1 MDHASHVYKGKV
13 ALYETRGDMERVPSG
28 AANPNV
34 FSDAVMRLS
43 KAYNDAHPDW
53 QDNGGDIRS
62 GRFSTCLRRLLLA
75 VLPRVGIMAPRQG
88 SPKPRFGCSLHKA
101 VVHHAKAAKRLR
113 RGARRMQSKSA
124 ISANL
129 RWSTSGRPW
138 HSARCRTFEGRFR
151 HEQISAR
158 YLDHS
163 A

>member
-1 MDHASHVYKGKV
+1 MRHVAIWSIFLLALPTQTQTRSPMRPRACPKRTMMHIQTGKF
-13 ALYETRGDMERVPSG
+13 M
-28 AANPNV
+28 AAIIG
-34 FSDAVMRLS
+34 
-43 KAYNDAHPDW
+43 PDVL
-53 QDNGGDIRS
+53 
-62 GRFSTCLRRLLLA
+62 STCLRRFLELLA